1 MAGRNNGPKQQCEVR
16 NKQGLQCKATLS
28 GGWNRCAHHLW
39 LGAELFATELAN
51 GADVPDQLARHEL
64 LGLGLAVH
72 EALVDGRLDRAA
84 LTLNDE
90 RNGSD
95 D

>member
-1 MAGRNNGPKQQCEVR
+1 MAGRNNGEKEWCEVYSGPAR
-16 NKQGLQCKATLS
+16 CKSILQR
-28 GGWNRCAHHLW
+28 GWTRCPHHTW
-39 LGAELFATELAN
+39 KGAEQFAAELVN
-51 GADVPDQLARHEL
+51 GSDIPGHPARHEL

-90 RNGSD
+90 GNESD
-95 D
+95 ED